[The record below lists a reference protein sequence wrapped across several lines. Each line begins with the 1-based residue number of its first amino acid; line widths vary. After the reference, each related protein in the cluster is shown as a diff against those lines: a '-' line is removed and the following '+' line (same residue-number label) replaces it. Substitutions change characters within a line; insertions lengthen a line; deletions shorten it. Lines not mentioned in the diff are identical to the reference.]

1 MKKKYYLIY
10 KILLYIFIIL
20 IPLQTRYIFF
30 DYKIDNQIWE
40 YGRLSI
46 YFNVIILLLSLFFYL
61 LNNPHKLKKFFNIKK
76 WSRKSKALSLFLIYL
91 FLISLFSSLIY
102 ISLYYY
108 FLIILV
114 VIFLWLLKD
123 FQKDKFLKL
132 FLCSGLIQGLFTF
145 YQSFSQKV
153 VANKYLG
160 LAEQLPGR
168 LGTSVLEIDG
178 FRLLRAYGSLAH
190 PNILGGFLFFTII
203 IGIYLW
209 IQFYR
214 KRRNNLYYFIF
225 IIASIVITTLGLLL
239 TFSRASLLALL
250 LSLLTI
256 VIFSLFQKDYLARK
270 IVFKYFLILLLSF
283 FVINLWWPQAWSS
296 RFDFNNRL
304 EINSLE
310 ERVASFKQ
318 IDLNNNKQL
327 FLGQGLGMNTYI
339 NYSPELEVYDVQP
352 IHNVFLLILSE
363 IGIVGVLLFI
373 NLLEKRKY
381 NILSL
386 GLLIG
391 FITIGLF
398 DHYFWTSWTG
408 LLLLGLLFSKRL

>member
-1 MKKKYYLIY
+1 M
-10 KILLYIFIIL
+10 
-20 IPLQTRYIFF
+20 
-30 DYKIDNQIWE
+30 
-40 YGRLSI
+40 
-46 YFNVIILLLSLFFYL
+46 
-61 LNNPHKLKKFFNIKK
+61 
-76 WSRKSKALSLFLIYL
+76 
-91 FLISLFSSLIY
+91 
-102 ISLYYY
+102 
-108 FLIILV
+108 
-114 VIFLWLLKD
+114 
-123 FQKDKFLKL
+123 
-132 FLCSGLIQGLFTF
+132 
-145 YQSFSQKV
+145 
-153 VANKYLG
+153 
-160 LAEQLPGR
+160 
-168 LGTSVLEIDG
+168 
-178 FRLLRAYGSLAH
+178 AH

-225 IIASIVITTLGLLL
+225 IIASILITTLGLLL

-256 VIFSLFQKDYLARK
+256 VIFSLFQKDYLAIK